1 MHVVNRNF
9 SVSFNKITQKVHFT
23 VCAVNGLDYVKNNES
38 KCMRLESPT
47 GKKNQRK
54 MSIYEGHLLFKHH
67 YNMSESVLQYN
78 EYLKHISLEECPF
91 PKLTGEKESFQ

>member
-1 MHVVNRNF
+1 
-9 SVSFNKITQKVHFT
+9 
-23 VCAVNGLDYVKNNES
+23 
-38 KCMRLESPT
+38 
-47 GKKNQRK
+47 

-91 PKLTGEKESFQ
+91 PKLTGDKESFQ